1 MKLIRKGEIGEE
13 TPGLLLADGR
23 EVDVS
28 AFGEDYDEAFFET
41 NGMERLS
48 EWVRTHADSSP
59 GFPDSMRW
67 GSPIARPSKIVC
79 IGLNYKDHAEESGVE
94 IPEEPVI
101 FFKATSA
108 FCGPND
114 NLIIPRNSEKTDW
127 EVELGVVIGQDAL
140 YLDSVEEAE
149 NYIAGYCISQDVSER
164 AFQLEREGQ
173 WTKGKSCPTF
183 NPLGPYLYPA
193 SDIGDANNLA
203 MELKVNGEI
212 KQSGNTKNMIFSP
225 SFLVHYLSQFMLLE
239 AGDVLSTGTPAG
251 VGAGM
256 TPPQFLRN
264 GDVVELSIEKLGTQK
279 QTFKAYQTN

>member
-1 MKLIRKGEIGEE
+1 MLLFRFGEKDQEKPGVVIGETKKDCSAHFTDWNRE
-13 TPGLLLADGR
+13 FFNNNGLEALKSLVDDEGGGLPDVPDGIR
-23 EVDVS
+23 
-28 AFGEDYDEAFFET
+28 Y
-41 NGMERLS
+41 
-48 EWVRTHADSSP
+48 
-59 GFPDSMRW
+59 
-67 GSPIARPSKIVC
+67 GSCVARPGTLMC
-79 IGLNYKDHAEESGVE
+79 IGLNYSDHAEESGME
-94 IPEEPVI
+94 PPPEPVI
-101 FFKATSA
+101 FQKVSNAVI
-108 FCGPND
+108 GPYD
-114 NLIIPRNSEKTDW
+114 DVVIPKGSRKTDW

>member
-1 MKLIRKGEIGEE
+1 MLLFRFGEKDQEKPGVVIGETKKDCSAHFTDWNQE
-13 TPGLLLADGR
+13 FFNNNGLEALKSLVDDEGGGLPDVPDGIR
-23 EVDVS
+23 
-28 AFGEDYDEAFFET
+28 Y
-41 NGMERLS
+41 
-48 EWVRTHADSSP
+48 
-59 GFPDSMRW
+59 
-67 GSPIARPSKIVC
+67 GSCVARPGTLMC
-79 IGLNYKDHAEESGVE
+79 IGLNYSDHAEESGME
-94 IPEEPVI
+94 PPPEPVI
-101 FFKATSA
+101 FQKVSNAVI
-108 FCGPND
+108 GPYD
-114 NLIIPRNSEKTDW
+114 DVIIPKGSRKTDW

-193 SDIGDANNLA
+193 PDIGDANNLA

-212 KQSGNTKNMIFSP
+212 KQNGNTKNMIFSP

>member
-1 MKLIRKGEIGEE
+1 MLLFRFGEKDQEKPGVVIGETKKDCSAHFTDWNRE
-13 TPGLLLADGR
+13 FFNNNGLEALKSLVDDEGGGLPDVPDGIR
-23 EVDVS
+23 
-28 AFGEDYDEAFFET
+28 Y
-41 NGMERLS
+41 
-48 EWVRTHADSSP
+48 
-59 GFPDSMRW
+59 
-67 GSPIARPSKIVC
+67 GSCVARPGTLMC
-79 IGLNYKDHAEESGVE
+79 IGLNYSDHAEESGME
-94 IPEEPVI
+94 PPPEPVI
-101 FFKATSA
+101 FQKVSNAVI
-108 FCGPND
+108 GPYD
-114 NLIIPRNSEKTDW
+114 DVIIPKGSRKTDW

>member
-1 MKLIRKGEIGEE
+1 M
-13 TPGLLLADGR
+13 LLFR
-23 EVDVS
+23 
-28 AFGEDYDEAFFET
+28 FGEKDQEKPGVVIGKAKKDCSAHFTDWNREFFNNNGLEALKSLVDD
-41 NGMERLS
+41 GGGSL
-48 EWVRTHADSSP
+48 
-59 GFPDSMRW
+59 PDVPDGIRY
-67 GSPIARPSKIVC
+67 GSCVARPGTLMC
-79 IGLNYKDHAEESGVE
+79 IGLNYSDHAEESGME
-94 IPEEPVI
+94 PPPEPVI
-101 FFKATSA
+101 FQKVSNAVI
-108 FCGPND
+108 GPYD
-114 NLIIPRNSEKTDW
+114 DVIIPKGSRKTDW

-183 NPLGPYLYPA
+183 NPLGPYLHPA

>member
-1 MKLIRKGEIGEE
+1 MLLFRFGEKDQEKPGVVIGETKKDCSAHFTDWNRE
-13 TPGLLLADGR
+13 FFNNNGLEALKSLVDDGGGLP
-23 EVDVS
+23 DV
-28 AFGEDYDEAFFET
+28 
-41 NGMERLS
+41 
-48 EWVRTHADSSP
+48 
-59 GFPDSMRW
+59 PDGIRY
-67 GSPIARPSKIVC
+67 GSCVARPGTLMC
-79 IGLNYKDHAEESGVE
+79 IGLNYSDHAEESGME
-94 IPEEPVI
+94 PPPEPVI
-101 FFKATSA
+101 FQKVSNAVI
-108 FCGPND
+108 GPYD
-114 NLIIPRNSEKTDW
+114 DVIIPKGSRKTDW